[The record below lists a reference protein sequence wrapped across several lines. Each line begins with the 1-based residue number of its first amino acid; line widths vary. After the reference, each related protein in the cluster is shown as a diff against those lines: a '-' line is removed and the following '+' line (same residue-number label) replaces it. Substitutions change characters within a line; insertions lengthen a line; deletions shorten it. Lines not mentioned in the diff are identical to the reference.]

1 MSAQVDVAAS
11 LSAKLLETETG
22 STLWTRS
29 VRGRETVA
37 HMKLQHRGPSDFG
50 SSDPEDAYGKLVQ
63 SLAHQITGD
72 FRVRYE
78 RL

>member
-1 MSAQVDVAAS
+1 
-11 LSAKLLETETG
+11 
-22 STLWTRS
+22 
-29 VRGRETVA
+29 
-37 HMKLQHRGPSDFG
+37 MKLQQRGQSEFGASDH
-50 SSDPEDAYGKLVQ
+50 EDAYGKLVQ